1 MNKVR
6 LFLISHSNLV
16 QFIKFCAVGVSNMV
30 VNYFIYYV
38 IVFLNRDAYLL
49 ANVLGWIVS
58 VFNSFIWNNKFVF
71 QNKGSKQNIGYRL
84 LKTYGAYG
92 ITLLLSSALL
102 VVQVEYLGVSE
113 FIAPIINLFVTTP
126 INFMLNKFWAFR
138 KK

>member
-1 MNKVR
+1 
-6 LFLISHSNLV
+6 
-16 QFIKFCAVGVSNMV
+16 MV